1 MSFLRFRY
9 LFFLVAVVGFF
20 FSSRRRHTR
29 CALVTG
35 VQTCALPISEA
46 GLLMPLT
53 CQGAARY
60 CKSCLPYARPL
71 PGLRSGGT
79 PLLTVPKLDGP
90 FLAFGATAHWS
101 TCNMHSKPG
110 NPLRAIERSQHM
122 QGRLAPKPSW
132 GLKTVK
138 PIWRRS
144 ERNQAPQ

>member
-79 PLLTVPKLDGP
+79 PLPTVPKLAGP
-90 FLAFGATAHWS
+90 FLAFGAPEHCS
-101 TCNMHSKPG
+101 TCNMHSRPG
-110 NPLRAIERSQHM
+110 NPLRAIYRSQ
-122 QGRLAPKPSW
+122 QVRGS
-132 GLKTVK
+132 
-138 PIWRRS
+138 RS
-144 ERNQAPQ
+144 EERRVGKECVRTCKYRW